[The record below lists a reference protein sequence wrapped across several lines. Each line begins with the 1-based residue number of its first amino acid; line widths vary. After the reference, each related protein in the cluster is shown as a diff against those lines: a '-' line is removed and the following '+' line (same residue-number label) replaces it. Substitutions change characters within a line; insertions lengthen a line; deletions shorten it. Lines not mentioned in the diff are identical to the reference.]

1 MFNIDWLHNDS
12 LTVSN
17 SNLVCRT
24 YTSPNLPL
32 MTISSNQI
40 STGCDGFR
48 GGKIAPSAVTS
59 TKIATGCN
67 GLVGKL
73 PKKNVPY
80 ASLVPE
86 RILRSGP
93 ATIVFWRDGTKT
105 IVKRAPDEPDNAYA
119 AFTAALGI
127 KAFGSNS
134 ALKRIV
140 ERYTEEQKK

>member
-1 MFNIDWLHNDS
+1 MFDIDWMHNCS
-12 LTVSN
+12 MTVPHG
-17 SNLVCRT
+17 NLIYST
-24 YTSPNLPL
+24 YTSPNLPP
-32 MTISSNQI
+32 MAISGTQI

-48 GGKIAPSAVTS
+48 GGAIPQPTDPMPITAKKVTVELKS
-59 TKIATGCN
+59 VFDKA
-67 GLVGKL
+67 
-73 PKKNVPY
+73 
-80 ASLVPE
+80 ALVPE

-105 IVKRAPDEPDNAYA
+105 IVKRAQDEPDNAYA